1 MNIGR
6 TIQRQSNNKAI
17 VYILLSLVVYIF
29 KQFDIYDNSVKTTV
43 AFNQCTEEQRLL
55 LTFLMS
61 VQGCVIFIAFLKRIK
76 NLEKLKN
83 FSIHEY
89 CF

>member
-6 TIQRQSNNKAI
+6 TIQRQSYNKAI

-29 KQFDIYDNSVKTTV
+29 KQFDIYDKKCQNDSSIQPMYWRNKG
-43 AFNQCTEEQRLL
+43 FF

-61 VQGCVIFIAFLKRIK
+61 VQGCVIFIAF
-76 NLEKLKN
+76 
-83 FSIHEY
+83 
-89 CF
+89 